1 MSNYLFIFLFNKFIV
16 VFFFVNMSVDF
27 ENEYFSDG
35 IIEEIINVFIIV
47 DGLKVIVC
55 IFFFVFKNKNIDV

>member
-1 MSNYLFIFLFNKFIV
+1 
-16 VFFFVNMSVDF
+16 MSVDF